1 MVEQVS
7 IDKNN
12 TADRITAKDILKLIS
27 GIRKH
32 IENDQCRCCKIA
44 LLNIFSTENVEAN
57 SLENQST
64 EPAEVAEK
72 WSDYEDA

>member
-1 MVEQVS
+1 MVAQVPTDINITS
-7 IDKNN
+7 DK
-12 TADRITAKDILKLIS
+12 ITAKDVIKLIS
-27 GIRKH
+27 GIRSH
-32 IENDQCRCCKIA
+32 IENDHCRCCKIA